1 MATES
6 DLRDLLRGP
15 DPEGRGEIDLD
26 AVLSRTRRRRR
37 PRVIAAQALG
47 SVALVGVL
55 GTAVVVAIPRADTGV
70 QMTAEDAVAGSDE
83 AATAPFADEDAL
95 RWMPDAC
102 GAPVTEQ
109 VSTPG
114 LTLEMSIVTTYEPQ
128 ERIPVTVTL
137 RNDGPDRL
145 VGTSGRSPS
154 VSFARDGL
162 VVWHSYAT
170 QDASARVVDLAPG
183 ESMTFEAFF
192 DRVICGTED
201 DLIMDDPQRDLP
213 VAPPGQYEL
222 RAVLVVATDAGAT
235 LLAASPPLSL
245 EIAG

>member
-83 AATAPFADEDAL
+83 AATAPFADEDAARAVYDVCGDPLVTPTPLGWNLEVALGTDTILSDGSGTLDVTVDL
-95 RWMPDAC
+95 RNDSPLTATGVVDIPSVAIVSDGVVVAHGIPIEPTATAIELASDAV
-102 GAPVTEQ
+102 VTWN
-109 VSTPG
+109 V
-114 LTLEMSIVTTYEPQ
+114 V
-128 ERIPVTVTL
+128 VTVTSC
-137 RNDGPDRL
+137 DPT
-145 VGTSGRSPS
+145 VGALPAGGYE
-154 VSFARDGL
+154 ARAVVEFLADGL
-162 VVWHSYAT
+162 DIVEPV
-170 QDASARVVDLAPG
+170 RGAP
-183 ESMTFEAFF
+183 TT
-192 DRVICGTED
+192 I
-201 DLIMDDPQRDLP
+201 
-213 VAPPGQYEL
+213 
-222 RAVLVVATDAGAT
+222 
-235 LLAASPPLSL
+235 
-245 EIAG
+245 EIQ